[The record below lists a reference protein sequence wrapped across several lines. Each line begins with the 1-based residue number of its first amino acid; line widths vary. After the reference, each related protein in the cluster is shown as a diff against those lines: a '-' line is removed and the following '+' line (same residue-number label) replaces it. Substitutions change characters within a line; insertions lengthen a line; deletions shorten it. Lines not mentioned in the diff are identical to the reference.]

1 MIPNPIMIY
10 AAAGALIFGAAA
22 GYKVRDWQCDAAYAK
37 AMEKAEKQR
46 VKKQEVV
53 DDVSQVY
60 EAQRDKANGVA
71 TERTYTIREIYKT
84 VPTVPP
90 DCSAPDAVR
99 KLLESG
105 VRDANAASSG
115 EPSVE
120 VPSASEPAASA
131 ARPRTGAMGS

>member
-1 MIPNPIMIY
+1 MIPNPIMLY
-10 AAAGALIFGAAA
+10 AAAGALIVGAAA

-53 DDVSQVY
+53 DVISQTY

-84 VPTVPP
+84 APAVPV
-90 DCSAPDAVR
+90 DCAAPDAVR

-105 VRDANAASSG
+105 IRDANAASSG

-120 VPSASEPAASA
+120 VSGASEPAAGT
-131 ARPRTGAMGS
+131 ARP

>member
-1 MIPNPIMIY
+1 MIPNPIMLY
-10 AAAGALIFGAAA
+10 AAAGALIVCAAA
-22 GYKVRDWQCDAAYAK
+22 GYKVRDWQCDAANAK

-53 DDVSQVY
+53 DVISQTY

-84 VPTVPP
+84 APAVPV
-90 DCSAPDAVR
+90 DCAAPDAVR

-105 VRDANAASSG
+105 IRDANAASSG

-120 VPSASEPAASA
+120 VPSASEPAAGA
-131 ARPRTGAMGS
+131 ARP